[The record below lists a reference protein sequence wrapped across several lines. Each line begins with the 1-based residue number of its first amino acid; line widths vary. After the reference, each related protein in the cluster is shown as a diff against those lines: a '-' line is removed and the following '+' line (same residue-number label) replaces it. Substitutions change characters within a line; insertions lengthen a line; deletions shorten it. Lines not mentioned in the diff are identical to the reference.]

1 MRRALLL
8 SLFLVLPLLADD
20 SPLVQAAKSSTR
32 GKSKSKVITNADLDK
47 KGGHLTTTKSQAPL
61 TAGKAAPPPTSSKKH
76 VPAKQA
82 AAHPKRPV
90 PPEPVEDAIAYDPE
104 DLTPE
109 SIHDAGLHVA
119 IIPPQLAA
127 HPQFSQPQ
135 PQVVAPVTPQ
145 YTQKPNNR

>member
-8 SLFLVLPLLADD
+8 SLFLVLPLLAGD

-61 TAGKAAPPPTSSKKH
+61 TAGKAAPPPQKSSKKH

-82 AAHPKRPV
+82 PAHPKRPV
-90 PPEPVEDAIAYDPE
+90 PPGPVEDAIAYEPE

-119 IIPPQLAA
+119 QIPPQLAA
-127 HPQFSQPQ
+127 QPQFSQPQ

-145 YTQKPNNR
+145 YTQK